1 MPTDYFFMPR
11 LNAMPMATFDR
22 LPLRY
27 DWELIAS
34 LLALPIGTHV
44 STPDAEFTTFTRKEN
59 SGGRTFV
66 IRPVML
72 LDAMVPFP
80 HANLF
85 VRIEVLD
92 DVRLHRIHERDIRWG
107 SDVAQRTGHLDATWK
122 SAQSETI
129 VPDLVID
136 GMMPITENAARLAA
150 FIRERLG

>member
-1 MPTDYFFMPR
+1 
-11 LNAMPMATFDR
+11 
-22 LPLRY
+22 
-27 DWELIAS
+27 
-34 LLALPIGTHV
+34 
-44 STPDAEFTTFTRKEN
+44 
-59 SGGRTFV
+59 
-66 IRPVML
+66 ML

-136 GMMPITENAARLAA
+136 GMMTITENAARLAA